1 MKRFSLLL
9 SFIGLIFTSVF
20 AQQSDEKALKI
31 LDKVSQNMKTYK
43 TIYAE
48 FGLELKN
55 SQENVDDK
63 RGGKI
68 WIKGNKYKIDMGN
81 AQTIFDGKNVWTYVK
96 ESNEVNIT
104 SPDDEDEDAINPAKI
119 FDVYK
124 EGYKARFVQQRFE
137 DTRPLYVIDLFPTD
151 KSKSFSRIRLKI
163 DKSKN
168 EIYEFDRF
176 DKDGNIY
183 LIKIFRLKKNLPVA
197 DNTFI
202 FDKKK
207 HPGVEVIDLR
217 DDD

>member
-1 MKRFSLLL
+1 MRKIGFLTVFALLFS
-9 SFIGLIFTSVF
+9 VVY

-31 LDKVSQNMKTYK
+31 LDKVSQNMRTYK

-68 WIKGNKYKIDMGN
+68 WVKGNKYKIDMGN
-81 AQTIFDGKNVWTYVK
+81 TQTYFDGKNIWTYIK

-104 SPDDEDEDAINPAKI
+104 SPDDEDGDAINPAKI
-119 FDVYK
+119 FDIYK
-124 EGYKARFVQQRFE
+124 EGYKVRFVQDRFE
-137 DTRPLYVIDLFPTD
+137 DTRPLYVIDLFPKD
-151 KSKSFSRIRLKI
+151 RNKSYSRIRLKI

-183 LIKIFRLKKNLPVA
+183 MIKLFRLYKNKPLNDSMFV
-197 DNTFI
+197 

-207 HPGVEVIDLR
+207 HPGVEVVDLR
-217 DDD
+217 DDE

>member
-1 MKRFSLLL
+1 MKRITLIFSIFSFTFFSLN
-9 SFIGLIFTSVF
+9 

-48 FGLELKN
+48 FGFELKN

-63 RGGKI
+63 RGGKV
-68 WIKGNKYKIDMGN
+68 WVKGDKYKVDMGN
-81 AQTIFDGKNVWTYVK
+81 VQTYFDGKNVWTYIK

-104 SPDDEDEDAINPAKI
+104 TPDEDDDEAINPAKI
-119 FDVYK
+119 FDIYK
-124 EGYKARFVQQRFE
+124 EGYKVRFIQDRFE
-137 DTRPLYVIDLFPTD
+137 DTRPLYVIDLYPTD

-168 EIYEFDRF
+168 EIYEFDKF

-183 LIKIFRLKKNLPVA
+183 IIKLFRLYKNKPLS
-197 DNTFI
+197 DSMFI

-217 DDD
+217 D

>member
-1 MKRFSLLL
+1 MKRTLLIVSAFVL
-9 SFIGLIFTSVF
+9 SAVIAT

-48 FGLELKN
+48 FGFELKN
-55 SQENVDDK
+55 SQEGVDDK
-63 RGGKI
+63 RGGKV
-68 WIKGNKYKIDMGN
+68 WVKGDKYKVDMGN
-81 AQTIFDGKNVWTYVK
+81 VQTYFDGKNIWTYIK

-104 SPDDEDEDAINPAKI
+104 SPDEDDDEAINPAKI
-119 FDVYK
+119 FDIYK
-124 EGYKARFVQQRFE
+124 DGYKVRFIQDRFE
-137 DTRPLYVIDLFPTD
+137 DTRPLYVIDLYPTD

-168 EIYEFDRF
+168 EIYEFDKF

-183 LIKIFRLKKNLPVA
+183 IIKLFRLYKNKPMS
-197 DNTFI
+197 DSMFI

-217 DDD
+217 D

>member
-1 MKRFSLLL
+1 MKKISLTFLFS
-9 SFIGLIFTSVF
+9 IFYLFTF
-20 AQQSDEKALKI
+20 AQQSDSKALKI

-55 SQENVDDK
+55 SQDNVSDK

-68 WIKGNKYKIDMGN
+68 WVKGNKYKVDMGSS
-81 AQTIFDGKNVWTYVK
+81 QTFFDGKNIWTYIK
-96 ESNEVNIT
+96 ESNEVNIST
-104 SPDDEDEDAINPAKI
+104 PDDEDDETINPAKI
-119 FDVYK
+119 FDIYK
-124 EGYKARFVQQRFE
+124 DGFKVRFIQERFE
-137 DTRPLYVIDLFPTD
+137 DTRPLYVIDLYPTNKD
-151 KSKSFSRIRLKI
+151 KAFSRIRLKI

-183 LIKIFRLKKNLPVA
+183 LIKLFRLKKNMPLS
-197 DNTFI
+197 DSMFI

-207 HPGVEVIDLR
+207 HPGVEVVDLR

>member
-1 MKRFSLLL
+1 MKKDLLITCMFVL
-9 SFIGLIFTSVF
+9 SAIAAT

-48 FGLELKN
+48 FGFELKN
-55 SQENVDDK
+55 SQEGVDDK
-63 RGGKI
+63 RGGKV
-68 WIKGNKYKIDMGN
+68 WVKGDKYKVDMGN
-81 AQTIFDGKNVWTYVK
+81 AQTYFDGKNIWTYIK

-104 SPDDEDEDAINPAKI
+104 SPDDEDDEAINPAKI
-119 FDVYK
+119 FDIYK
-124 EGYKARFVQQRFE
+124 DGYKVRFIQERFE

-168 EIYEFDRF
+168 EIYEFDKF

-183 LIKIFRLKKNLPVA
+183 IIKLFRLYKNKPMS
-197 DNTFI
+197 DSMFI
-202 FDKKK
+202 FNKKK

-217 DDD
+217 D

>member
-1 MKRFSLLL
+1 MIMKRITLIFSIFLFAFFSLN
-9 SFIGLIFTSVF
+9 

-31 LDKVSQNMKTYK
+31 LDKVSQNMKNYK

-48 FGLELKN
+48 FGFELKN

-63 RGGKI
+63 RGGKV
-68 WIKGNKYKIDMGN
+68 WVKGDKYKVDMGN
-81 AQTIFDGKNVWTYVK
+81 VQTYFDGKNVWTYIK

-104 SPDDEDEDAINPAKI
+104 TPDEDDDEAINPAKI
-119 FDVYK
+119 FDIYK
-124 EGYKARFVQQRFE
+124 EGYKVRFIQDRFE
-137 DTRPLYVIDLFPTD
+137 DTRPLYVIDLYPTD

-168 EIYEFDRF
+168 EIYEFDKF

-183 LIKIFRLKKNLPVA
+183 IIKLFRLYKNKPLSYSM
-197 DNTFI
+197 FI

-217 DDD
+217 D

>member
-1 MKRFSLLL
+1 MKKLGFLVIFVFAFSLVY
-9 SFIGLIFTSVF
+9 S
-20 AQQSDEKALKI
+20 QQSDEKALKI

-68 WIKGNKYKIDMGN
+68 WIKGNKYKVDMGN
-81 AQTIFDGKNVWTYVK
+81 VQTYFDGKNVWTYVK

-104 SPDDEDEDAINPAKI
+104 SPDDDDEDAINPAKI
-119 FDVYK
+119 FDIYK
-124 EGYKARFVQQRFE
+124 DGFKVRFVQDRFE
-137 DTRPLYVIDLFPTD
+137 DTRPLYVIDLFPKD
-151 KSKSFSRIRLKI
+151 KSKSFSRIRLKV

-183 LIKIFRLKKNLPVA
+183 IIKIFRLYKNKPLNDSMFV
-197 DNTFI
+197 

-207 HPGVEVIDLR
+207 HPGVEVVDLR
-217 DDD
+217 DE